1 MPVQESNWQPISAL
15 PVVSSMID
23 GMIGDSQEQYQTLL
37 EGKLRPHTLD
47 GFTVNRVLKVFDE
60 QAQYLAHYEEQLG
73 RWKGLALT
81 PNQQSDVERL
91 AGKLNRAQAVNQNI
105 LVLAKQLKEGTL
117 AGGRKE

>member
-37 EGKLRPHTLD
+37 EGKLRAHALD

-73 RWKGLALT
+73 RWKELALT
-81 PNQQSDVERL
+81 PDQQSDVERL
-91 AGKLNRAQAVNQNI
+91 AGKLNRAQAVNKSI

-117 AGGRKE
+117 AGGRK